1 MEAYVKIMN
10 NNKIRM
16 VKKMTNK
23 ICPKCGAQLHEES
36 FCPDCG
42 FPLNQNIQGYCSTG
56 ECHKIPIISLALS
69 LIFPGMGQLYNE
81 QIHKA
86 TVFVIA
92 YVISLILCLIVI
104 GIPFAIIILA
114 YSMYDAFTSARA
126 LNRGEILE
134 DKIF

>member
-1 MEAYVKIMN
+1 
-10 NNKIRM
+10 M
-16 VKKMTNK
+16 VKNMTNE

-56 ECHKIPIISLALS
+56 TCTRNPIISLALS
-69 LIFPGMGQLYNE
+69 LVFPGMGQLYNE

-92 YVISLILCLIVI
+92 YAISLILCLIVI

-114 YSMYDAFTSARA
+114 YSMFDAFSSARS